1 MDINLMITSFPKL
14 LDATVV
20 TVKLLSLSLFFG
32 LFIGLLFAILRLSK
46 NKIINKFAYGYSYVF
61 RGTPLLV
68 QIFIIYFGLGNIE
81 YFRSTFLWVV
91 FKEPYWCAI
100 IAFALNTGA
109 YTSEILRSAFQTIKP
124 GFIEAGKSLGISN
137 KIIFYKIQIPIA
149 IRQSL
154 PAYGNEII
162 LMMKG
167 TSLASTVTLMD
178 FDLMI
183 NSLPKLLGAT
193 VVTLKLLSAS
203 LFFGLFIGLLFAV
216 LRLNKNKIINKF
228 AYTYSYVFRGTP
240 LLVQIFIIY
249 FGLGQIEYFRST
261 FLWVVFK
268 EPYWCAIIAFALNT
282 GAYTSEI
289 LRSAFQTIK
298 PGLIEAGKS
307 LGISNKII
315 FYKIQI
321 PIAIRQSLPAYGN
334 EIILMMKGTSLA
346 STVTLMDLTGVAKYI
361 ISTTFKPIEV
371 FIVAGGIY
379 LFMTF
384 IIHNVIKF
392 LEKKYSFN

>member
-1 MDINLMITSFPKL
+1 MDFELMANSFPKL
-14 LDATVV
+14 LNATII
-20 TVKLLSLSLFFG
+20 TLKLLSVSLIIGLIIG
-32 LFIGLLFAILRLSK
+32 LFFAILRLNK
-46 NKIINKFAYGYSYVF
+46 NKVINKLAYGYSYVF

-68 QIFIIYFGLGNIE
+68 QIFIIYFGLGQVE
-81 YFRSTFLWVV
+81 YLRSTFLWVV
-91 FKEPYWCAI
+91 
-100 IAFALNTGA
+100 L
-109 YTSEILRSAFQTIKP
+109 
-124 GFIEAGKSLGISN
+124 
-137 KIIFYKIQIPIA
+137 
-149 IRQSL
+149 
-154 PAYGNEII
+154 
-162 LMMKG
+162 
-167 TSLASTVTLMD
+167 
-178 FDLMI
+178 
-183 NSLPKLLGAT
+183 
-193 VVTLKLLSAS
+193 
-203 LFFGLFIGLLFAV
+203 
-216 LRLNKNKIINKF
+216 
-228 AYTYSYVFRGTP
+228 
-240 LLVQIFIIY
+240 
-249 FGLGQIEYFRST
+249 
-261 FLWVVFK
+261 K

-315 FYKIQI
+315 FYRIQL

-334 EIILMMKGTSLA
+334 EIILMLKGTSLA

-392 LEKKYSFN
+392 FERKYTH

>member
-1 MDINLMITSFPKL
+1 MDFELMVNSFPKL
-14 LDATVV
+14 LNATLI
-20 TVKLLSLSLFFG
+20 TLKLLSVSLIIG
-32 LFIGLLFAILRLSK
+32 LFIGLFFAILRLNK
-46 NKIINKFAYGYSYVF
+46 NVFINRFAYGYSY
-61 RGTPLLV
+61 
-68 QIFIIYFGLGNIE
+68 I
-81 YFRSTFLWVV
+81 
-91 FKEPYWCAI
+91 
-100 IAFALNTGA
+100 
-109 YTSEILRSAFQTIKP
+109 
-124 GFIEAGKSLGISN
+124 
-137 KIIFYKIQIPIA
+137 
-149 IRQSL
+149 
-154 PAYGNEII
+154 
-162 LMMKG
+162 
-167 TSLASTVTLMD
+167 
-178 FDLMI
+178 
-183 NSLPKLLGAT
+183 
-193 VVTLKLLSAS
+193 
-203 LFFGLFIGLLFAV
+203 
-216 LRLNKNKIINKF
+216 
-228 AYTYSYVFRGTP
+228 FRGTP

-249 FGLGQIEYFRST
+249 FGLGQIEYLRST
-261 FLWVVFK
+261 IFWVILK

-384 IIHNVIKF
+384 VIHNFVKF
-392 LEKKYSFN
+392 LEKKYSFNS